1 MLGSLFE
8 KEGESIAFGDLRR
21 VIRNVKSVI
30 NLENINSEFVT
41 RNRPSRLRRDT
52 SFFKGGFKNLKT
64 RKMHKD
70 QKITTLKNGLRVAT
84 DEMKEV
90 ETVSVGVFVNTGSRN
105 ETPEINGIS
114 HFLEHMAFKGT
125 KTRSARQIA
134 EEFEGIGG
142 RINAYTSKDK
152 TVYYVKVLKQ
162 HAEFAVE
169 FLADILQNSAFDTV
183 ELEKERGVILQEI
196 AMTNDTPDDIIF
208 DYFQETAYPKQALG
222 RSILG
227 PVKNIKKF
235 GRDHFVDY
243 IAKQYNYSNITLVA
257 AGAIKEKDL
266 VKYAEKYFVSLGT
279 AKIKPL
285 EEAKYLGGDFRKE
298 KKLEQIN
305 LVMGFKGLSALH
317 KDNYTAQILAM
328 ILGGGM
334 SSRLFQEVRENRGL
348 AYSIYAF
355 NSTYLDSGIFGI
367 YAGTT
372 PEKTNELLTTTCKE
386 ILKICEKITD
396 KELQRV
402 RTQYEASLLMSK
414 ESTNSRSQRLGS
426 DILSFNR
433 AIPDKEILD
442 KVCAVKKS
450 DVTKL
455 AEKIFIGSKP
465 TFAAIGK
472 VKDVISYEKL
482 VLELR

>member
-1 MLGSLFE
+1 MSKQE
-8 KEGESIAFGDLRR
+8 I
-21 VIRNVKSVI
+21 I
-30 NLENINSEFVT
+30 
-41 RNRPSRLRRDT
+41 
-52 SFFKGGFKNLKT
+52 
-64 RKMHKD
+64 
-70 QKITTLKNGLRVAT
+70 TLKNGLRVAV
-84 DEMKEV
+84 DEMRDV

-105 ETPEINGIS
+105 EDIEINGIS

-125 KTRSARQIA
+125 KTRSSKEIA

-142 RINAYTSKDK
+142 RINAYTSKEK
-152 TVYYVKVLKQ
+152 TVYYAKVLKK

-169 FLADILQNSAFDTV
+169 FLSDILQNSTFDKV

-208 DYFQETAYPKQALG
+208 DYFQETSYPNQALG

-235 GRDHFVDY
+235 SSKDFSNY
-243 IAKQYNYSNITLVA
+243 IGKQYNYSNMTVVA
-257 AGAIKEKDL
+257 AGNIKSKDL
-266 VKYAEKYFVSLGT
+266 VKWSEKYFNNLGNN
-279 AKIKPL
+279 KIKKV
-285 EEAKYLGGDFRKE
+285 ESAKYVGGDFRKE

-305 LVMGFKGLSALH
+305 LALGFKGFSYLDDEYYAS
-317 KDNYTAQILAM
+317 QILAM

-355 NSTYLDSGIFGI
+355 NYANYDSGVFGI

-372 PEKTNELLTTTCKE
+372 PEKTNELLKTTCGE

-402 RTQYEASLLMSK
+402 RAQFEASLLMSK
-414 ESTNSRSQRLGS
+414 ESTSGRMQKLGG
-426 DILSFNR
+426 DILSLGR
-433 AIPDKEILD
+433 IISSQEILE
-442 KVCAVKKS
+442 KVLAVKKS
-450 DVTKL
+450 DIAKL
-455 AEKIFIGSKP
+455 ATQIFSGSKP

-472 VKDVISYEKL
+472 VKGVDSYEKVKRYL
-482 VLELR
+482 K

>member
-1 MLGSLFE
+1 MSKQE
-8 KEGESIAFGDLRR
+8 I
-21 VIRNVKSVI
+21 I
-30 NLENINSEFVT
+30 
-41 RNRPSRLRRDT
+41 
-52 SFFKGGFKNLKT
+52 
-64 RKMHKD
+64 
-70 QKITTLKNGLRVAT
+70 TLKNGLRVAA
-84 DEMKEV
+84 DEMKDV
-90 ETVSVGVFVNTGSRN
+90 ETVSIGVFVNTGSRN

-125 KTRSARQIA
+125 KTRSAREIA

-142 RINAYTSKDK
+142 RINAYTSKEK
-152 TVYYVKVLKQ
+152 TVYYVKVLKK

-169 FLADILQNSAFDTV
+169 FLSDILQNSTFDKV

-208 DYFQETAYPKQALG
+208 DYFQETAYPDQAFG

-235 GRDHFVDY
+235 SREHFSDY
-243 IAKQYNYSNITLVA
+243 IGKQYNYHNIAVVA

-266 VKYAEKYFVSLGT
+266 VKWSEKYFTSLGS
-279 AKIKPL
+279 AKIKAPQK
-285 EEAKYLGGDFRKE
+285 AKYHGGEFKKE
-298 KKLEQIN
+298 KKLEQVN
-305 LVMGFKGLSALH
+305 LVIGFDGLSYLH
-317 KDNYTAQILAM
+317 PSYYTSQILAM

-355 NSTYLDSGIFGI
+355 NQSHYDSGIFGI

-372 PEKTNELLTTTCKE
+372 PEKSNELIDAACGE
-386 ILKICEKITD
+386 IKKICEKISD
-396 KELQRV
+396 KEIQRV
-402 RTQYEASLLMSK
+402 RMQFEASLLMSK
-414 ESTNSRSQRLGS
+414 ESTSNRMQRLGS
-426 DILSFNR
+426 DIFSLGR
-433 AIPDKEILD
+433 IVPDKEIME
-442 KVCAVKKS
+442 KVLAVKKS

-455 AEKIFIGSKP
+455 ATKIFSKSRP

-472 VKDVISYEKL
+472 VRGVRGRIAL
-482 VLELR
+482 

>member
-1 MLGSLFE
+1 M
-8 KEGESIAFGDLRR
+8 
-21 VIRNVKSVI
+21 
-30 NLENINSEFVT
+30 SEQEIIT
-41 RNRPSRLRRDT
+41 LPS
-52 SFFKGGFKNLKT
+52 
-64 RKMHKD
+64 
-70 QKITTLKNGLRVAT
+70 GLRIAV

-90 ETVSVGVFVNTGSRN
+90 ETVSVGVFINTGSRN
-105 ETPEINGIS
+105 EIPKINGIS

-125 KTRSARQIA
+125 EKRTARQIA

-142 RINAYTSKDK
+142 RINAYTSKER
-152 TVYYVKVLKQ
+152 TVYYAKVLKK

-169 FLADILQNSAFDTV
+169 FLADILQNSTFDEV

-208 DYFQETAYPKQALG
+208 DYFQEAAYPDQAIG

-243 IAKQYNYSNITLVA
+243 IASQYNYENIAVVA
-257 AGAIKEKDL
+257 AGNIKERDL
-266 VKYAEKYFVSLGT
+266 VKWSKKYFTKLGT
-279 AKIKPL
+279 NKIKAV

-305 LVMGFKGLSALH
+305 LVMGFKGLPLLH
-317 KDNYTAQILAM
+317 DDYYASQILAM
-328 ILGGGM
+328 VLGGGM

-355 NSTYLDSGIFGI
+355 NYSHNDSGLFGI

-372 PEKTNELLTTTCKE
+372 PEKTNELISATCSEVKR
-386 ILKICEKITD
+386 ICEKVSD
-396 KELQRV
+396 AELARV
-402 RTQYEASLLMSK
+402 RAQFEASLLMAK
-414 ESTNSRSQRLGS
+414 ESTSTRMQRLGS
-426 DILSFNR
+426 DILTHDRLIS
-433 AIPDKEILD
+433 DQEVLG
-442 KVCAVKKS
+442 KVSAVRKA
-450 DVTKL
+450 DVTKV
-455 AEKIFIGSKP
+455 AKNIFGGSKS

-472 VKDVISYEKL
+472 VKDVVKKIA
-482 VLELR
+482 V

>member
-1 MLGSLFE
+1 MS
-8 KEGESIAFGDLRR
+8 K
-21 VIRNVKSVI
+21 
-30 NLENINSEFVT
+30 
-41 RNRPSRLRRDT
+41 
-52 SFFKGGFKNLKT
+52 
-64 RKMHKD
+64 
-70 QKITTLKNGLRVAT
+70 QQITTLPSGLRVAT
-84 DEMKEV
+84 DEMKDV

-105 ETPEINGIS
+105 EIPEINGIS

-125 KTRSARQIA
+125 TKRSAKQIA

-142 RINAYTSKDK
+142 RINAYTSKEK
-152 TVYYVKVLKQ
+152 TVYYAKVLKQ

-169 FLADILQNSAFDTV
+169 FLADILQNSTFDKV

-208 DYFQETAYPKQALG
+208 DYFQETAYPEQPLG

-235 GRDHFVDY
+235 SREDFSDY
-243 IAKQYNYSNITLVA
+243 IGKQYNYKNMAVVA
-257 AGAIKEKDL
+257 AGNIKEKDL
-266 VKYAEKYFVSLGT
+266 VKWVKKYFTSLGT
-279 AKIKPL
+279 NKIKAC
-285 EEAKYLGGDFRKE
+285 EAPKYHGGDFRKE

-305 LVMGFKGLSALH
+305 LVMGFKGLSYLDPDYYA
-317 KDNYTAQILAM
+317 AQILAM

-334 SSRLFQEVRENRGL
+334 SSRLFQEVREQRGL

-355 NSTYLDSGIFGI
+355 NHSHYDAGIFGI

-372 PEKTNELLTTTCKE
+372 PEKTNELISATSSE
-386 ILKICEKITD
+386 IKKICEKISD

-402 RTQYEASLLMSK
+402 RTQFEAGLLMAK
-414 ESTNSRSQRLGS
+414 ESTSTRMQRLGGE
-426 DILSFNR
+426 ILSHDR
-433 AIPDKEILD
+433 LISDQEVMK
-442 KVCAVKKS
+442 KVVAVRKA

-455 AEKIFIGSKP
+455 AEKIFSGPKM

-472 VKDVISYEKL
+472 MSGVKGKVSL
-482 VLELR
+482 